1 MKRLNILVIISLFI
15 ADLLLII
22 SCAVNPVTGK
32 RQLVLMSEA
41 QEVALGI
48 QYDPQVLATF
58 GEYED
63 PDLQSFIQAK
73 GNEMGLISHRPKLEY
88 HIKILD
94 SPVINAF
101 AIPGGYVYLT
111 RGILAQFNN
120 EAEVMGV
127 LGHEMG
133 HIAARHSDTQQAKQ
147 TMGTLLIITGMIAS
161 EKFAQYGEYAMQGM
175 QLLFLKFSRDDEV
188 LAEALGV
195 EYSSK
200 IGYDAQKMADF
211 FQGLNKMNMAD
222 QQGGVPTFLS
232 THPDPGDRY
241 NTVRQDA
248 KKWQDSLKLSPWKV
262 NNDSYLQMINGII
275 YGEDPR
281 QGYVEGNIFYH
292 PELKFK
298 FSFPSGWQFENLP
311 TQVNMGPEDGKALMV
326 FAFAM
331 QKTLQTAADSTLK
344 QLGLT
349 LVSSEKKTVNGMPAI
364 ATVSKQTSK
373 DESTGQEKTIKVLSY
388 FIDYGGTFYVFHG
401 VTAEADFNTYNKVF
415 ESNMTT
421 FNKLTDPTKLNVK
434 PKRIIVKRVKRAET
448 RDDFFNNRGEKN
460 TQMDELALLNN
471 FELSDKVQVGKLIKI
486 IGE

>member
-32 RQLVLMSEA
+32 RQLMLMSEA

-58 GEYED
+58 GVYED
-63 PDLQSFIQAK
+63 PDLQSFIQTK

-88 HIKILD
+88 HVKILD
-94 SPVINAF
+94 SPVVNAF

-133 HIAARHSDTQQAKQ
+133 HIAARHSVSQQAKQ

-175 QLLFLKFSRDDEV
+175 QLLFLKFSRDDEFQ
-188 LAEALGV
+188 ADALGV

-200 IGYDAQKMADF
+200 IGYDANKMADF
-211 FQGLNKMNMAD
+211 FQVLNKMNMAD

-241 NTVRQDA
+241 NNVRQDA

-262 NNDSYLQMINGII
+262 NNDSYLQMINGIV

-326 FAFAM
+326 FSFAM
-331 QKTLQTAADSTLK
+331 QKTLQTAADSTIK

-349 LVSSEKKTVNGMPAI
+349 LLSSEKKTVNGMPAI
-364 ATVSKQTSK
+364 ATVSKQTLK
-373 DESTGQEKTIKVLSY
+373 DESTGQEQTIKVLSY
-388 FIDYGGTFYVFHG
+388 FIDYNGTFYVFHG

-434 PKRIIVKRVKRAET
+434 PKRIIVKKVERAGTLAET
-448 RDDFFNNRGEKN
+448 FTNMGVKK

-471 FELSDKVQVGKLIKI
+471 LELTDKVQVGKLIKI